1 MNDLPKGWIL
11 TEIGEISEYIQR
23 GKSPKYIY
31 KSDLPV
37 INQKCIRWDG
47 VDPTYLK
54 FIHPDQWD
62 SWTPERFLQ
71 PGDLL
76 WNSTGTGTIG
86 RAALFTELEG
96 YERAVVDSHVT
107 IVRCNTAC
115 HPYYLHYFIKSP
127 FIQKRIE
134 EMHTGSTNQVEL
146 SRSEV
151 LRTSIPLPPLGEQGR
166 IVEKLDELLGRSRR
180 AREELQQIPKLIQRY
195 KQAVLAAAFRGDLT
209 ADWREENI
217 SDLTARDFLNEACIE
232 FANGAEN
239 LPSLPNTWAWAL
251 AGNLCHIKSGIAL
264 GKKRSPGTELVEL
277 PYLRVANVQRGW
289 LDLSEIK
296 TIMVK
301 PSEAERLY
309 LKYDDILMNE
319 GGDRDK
325 LGRGWVWKGEI
336 ANCIHQNHVFRLR
349 LKTDKIP
356 SRYISYYANE
366 FGQNYFID
374 QGKQTTN
381 LASISMSKLSK
392 FPLPIAPPKEIEQ
405 ILQLIEERFKA
416 IEAIEQNYQQAI
428 ALLDR
433 FDQATLAQ
441 AFRGQLVPQ
450 DPNDEPASVLLER
463 IRAQRASQPPA
474 RKRKTKTPSAIAP
487 TQLSL
492 DCP

>member
-23 GKSPKYIY
+23 GKSPKYID

-71 PGDLL
+71 SGDLL

-209 ADWREENI
+209 ADWRDKNKP
-217 SDLTARDFLNEACIE
+217 DLSVNCPTLDNDQI
-232 FANGAEN
+232 NN
-239 LPSLPNTWAWAL
+239 LSSLPEDWIWVTINQVAKVIGGL
-251 AGNLCHIKSGIAL
+251 AKSHNRASL
-264 GKKRSPGTELVEL
+264 EKTV
-277 PYLRVANVQRGW
+277 PYLRVANVYANELR
-289 LDLSEIK
+289 LDEVLEIGISETEWK
-296 TIMVK
+296 RVK
-301 PSEAERLY
+301 LNSGDL
-309 LKYDDILMNE
+309 LIVE
-319 GGDRDK
+319 GNGSIDQI
-325 LGRGWVWKGEI
+325 GRVALWSGEI
-336 ANCIHQNHVFRLR
+336 ENCAHQNHLIKVRVGDLVFEKFALYWLLSPIGRLAIE
-349 LKTDKIP
+349 LV
-356 SRYISYYANE
+356 
-366 FGQNYFID
+366 
-374 QGKQTTN
+374 
-381 LASISMSKLSK
+381 ASSSSGLHTLSLSK
-392 FPLPIAPPKEIEQ
+392 VSALPLPLCSIPEQKEIVQ
-405 ILQLIEERFKA
+405 RVEERFKA
-416 IEAIEQNYQQAI
+416 IETIEQNYQKAI

-433 FDQATLAQ
+433 LDQATLAK

-463 IRAQRASQPPA
+463 IRADRTQQPTP
-474 RKRKTKTPSAIAP
+474 RKRKPKA

-492 DCP
+492 DCPSASAGT